1 MIDFMVTGLF
11 PSVATNSFTCSATT
25 LRSIV
30 ASVDESSSSKDRIE
44 LELMNKGGMT
54 STALMK
60 HALLTEVRSH
70 SMPRLLGKSTTAAMF
85 SLQTFLSDP
94 YKCQRTE
101 CDESLQ

>member
-44 LELMNKGGMT
+44 LEPMNKGGMT

-85 SLQTFLSDP
+85 SLQTFLSNP
-94 YKCQRTE
+94 Y
-101 CDESLQ
+101 